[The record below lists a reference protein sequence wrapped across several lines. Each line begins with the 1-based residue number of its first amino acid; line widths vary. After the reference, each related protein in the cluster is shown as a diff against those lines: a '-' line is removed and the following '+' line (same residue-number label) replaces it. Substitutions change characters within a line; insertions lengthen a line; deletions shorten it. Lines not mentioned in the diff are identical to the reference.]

1 MKCWVY
7 SVFQQMSMLVLLPT
21 YHLGTYSEKASRSQS
36 KAVYLKN
43 SEDLHYEQLSVAQA
57 SGLMD
62 VGSPAVHWDL
72 PRSLKG
78 LHFRQETKVKKVM
91 KTIPKTEL

>member
-1 MKCWVY
+1 
-7 SVFQQMSMLVLLPT
+7 MLGIFCIPTDVNASFVTNLPLRNIFRKT
-21 YHLGTYSEKASRSQS
+21 SRSQS

-57 SGLMD
+57 SGFMD
-62 VGSPAVHWDL
+62 VGSPAAHWDL